1 MQENWDFTA
10 AAFGGGG
17 LPLPGDIAALPG
29 QLVGRL
35 PLGAQRQVAFA
46 VALSHRPE
54 LLILDEPTSG
64 VGPLGSARLW
74 EGIRP
79 PPPRARARERW

>member
-1 MQENWDFTA
+1 MAENWTFTA
-10 AAFGGGG
+10 AAFRN
-17 LPLPGDIAALPG
+17 PGAPVPEGISAWKNE
-29 QLVGRL
+29 LVGGL

-46 VALSHRPE
+46 VALSHQPE

-74 EGIRP
+74 EEIRQVRQAAAP
-79 PPPRARARERW
+79 ECS